1 MHNKSAHVNV
11 LWSSSLFNNVMFV
24 FISLKDHEHVLT
36 TVLDECAR
44 MIADAMHV
52 K

>member
-11 LWSSSLFNNVMFV
+11 LWSSSLFNNVFV
-24 FISLKDHEHVLT
+24 FISLKDHKHVLT
-36 TVLDECAR
+36 AVLDECAR